1 MDSDVLVAVIGT
13 AILILN
19 LIGVIGLGIAIE
31 HWFLT
36 LAGYLIAVV
45 VIGNINENVMGI
57 VIIVVSVI
65 TLIAIIR
72 QIVIKGNR
80 NKLLKAVKNGDKST
94 VSTFISKGVDVAD
107 CYYGKETPLVI
118 AFENNDIEMINIL
131 LNNTYHL
138 NYTPNNPLCMAT
150 QKGYKD
156 IISLLIEKGAD
167 VNYEYARA
175 LDFTKDEE
183 IVALLRSHG
192 AKTQEEIEEEL
203 KEEQARK
210 EEEERKEAERK
221 KKEELEK
228 ERKYWQD
235 LLIQR
240 NRKIVCK
247 ECKTELD
254 KCSEVCPTCGKKIV
268 TVVGKENDCNFSTI
282 QEALDSVEEDAIIKV
297 KPGIYEE
304 HLHFSKKVHLIGCTD
319 TIINKSSND
328 LPIVVFDSSKSCEID
343 VPVEIEGIIF
353 THKKDLHF
361 DTVSD
366 LLKNTDVLE
375 NNNEK
380 SSGIKNEDSLLFIK
394 SECNFVNSAI
404 LYSES
409 NGVTFSDNKSKFD
422 ISFVCYS
429 CFNGINII
437 NNAEVMINNSEIC
450 DSGFNGICIQSRKS
464 SSIIFCKI
472 FRNCEHGI
480 SIEPIF
486 LFSEDAETSGMVISK
501 CRIYSNKR
509 NGVRVNNLLSSVML
523 DFCNIF
529 TNETGI
535 AVVAETG
542 KVIVN
547 SCVILSNKFGI
558 KDSSKIETSYINC
571 KIDSNECG
579 IVCYDSSEVFLSG
592 CDIHSN
598 KHGIG
603 TVAHSSPKV
612 SKCKIHDNYE
622 YSIFC
627 CENSSIF
634 VADSEIY
641 SNPTIAI
648 DLTDD
653 AFGFF
658 VNCDV
663 HDNLIPV
670 EDDSSCISKFDNCR
684 EWNNG

>member
-1 MDSDVLVAVIGT
+1 METLGIIIAIVMLV
-13 AILILN
+13 LN
-19 LIGVIGLGIAIE
+19 LIGIIWLGIAIG
-31 HWFLT
+31 HWFWT
-36 LAGYLIAVV
+36 LVAYGVILGITFNIKKGYPGIIVLGIGALITLV
-45 VIGNINENVMGI
+45 
-57 VIIVVSVI
+57 VIIVC
-65 TLIAIIR
+65 
-72 QIVIKGNR
+72 IV
-80 NKLLKAVKNGDKST
+80 KAVNEIKSGKQQKELNNTLLNSVKEGNKQT
-94 VSTFISKGVDVAD
+94 VQELIEKGGNVNYIGYVSSDE
-107 CYYGKETPLVI
+107 KSLLEI
-118 AFENNDIEMINIL
+118 AVENNDQEMV
-131 LNNTYHL
+131 
-138 NYTPNNPLCMAT
+138 A
-150 QKGYKD
+150 
-156 IISLLIEKGAD
+156 LLIEKGAN
-167 VNYEYARA
+167 VNLENGGITP
-175 LDFTKDEE
+175 LDCTENEE
-183 IVALLRSHG
+183 IIALLRSHG
-192 AKTQEEIEEEL
+192 AKTQEEIEKEL

-228 ERKYWQD
+228 ETKYWQD
-235 LLIQR
+235 LLLR
-240 NRKIVCK
+240 KNRKLKCNGCK
-247 ECKTELD
+247 NELD
-254 KCSEVCPTCGKKIV
+254 NNLEVCPTCGKKIV
-268 TVVGKENDCNFSTI
+268 TIVGKENGCNFSTI

-304 HLHFSKKVHLIGCTD
+304 HLHFSKKVRLIGCND
-319 TIINKSSND
+319 TIINKSSNE
-328 LPIVVFDSSKSCEID
+328 LPIVVFDSHKSCEID
-343 VPVEIEGIIF
+343 VPVEIEGIVF
-353 THKKDLHF
+353 THKKDLQF
-361 DTVSD
+361 NTVSD

-380 SSGIKNEDSLLFIK
+380 SSGIKNEESLFFIK

-429 CFNGINII
+429 RFNGISII
-437 NNAEVMINNSEIC
+437 NNAEVMIDNSEIC

-486 LFSEDAETSGMVISK
+486 LFSEDAETSGMVISE

-547 SCVILSNKFGI
+547 SCVILANKFGI
-558 KDSSKIETSYINC
+558 IDSSKIETSYINC

-579 IVCYDSSEVFLSG
+579 IGCYDSSEVFLSG

-598 KHGIG
+598 KHGVA
-603 TVAHSSPKV
+603 TVDHSSPKV

-663 HDNLIPV
+663 HDNLISV
-670 EDDSSCISKFDNCR
+670 EDNSSCISKFDNCR